1 MGSDNR
7 EKKLLLI
14 AGIVV
19 AVLVGDQ
26 FVLKPMINGWRTRGE
41 RISELS
47 QLVSRGKQLID
58 REEALERRWEL
69 MRASALPLN
78 RSQAETRLL
87 SGMSEWE
94 DRSGVDVISRR
105 PEWRPSDE
113 QELYDLLEIRLSL
126 EGSLE
131 QITRFIHAVESSSLP
146 VRVERFEL
154 ARSDD
159 RGRSFNSTT
168 VITGLRLLNTES

>member
-1 MGSDNR
+1 MASDNR

-26 FVLKPMINGWRTRGE
+26 FVLKPMINGWRSRAE
-41 RISELS
+41 RIADLS
-47 QLVSRGKQLID
+47 QLVTRGKQLID
-58 REEALERRWEL
+58 REEALNQRWE
-69 MRASALPLN
+69 MMKASALPMN

-87 SGMSEWE
+87 SGMSTWE

-105 PEWRPSDE
+105 PEWRPSDVE
-113 QELYDLLEIRLSL
+113 ELYDLLEIRLNL
-126 EGSLE
+126 EGTLE

-154 ARSDD
+154 VRNDD
-159 RGRSFNSTT
+159 RGRSFKSTT